1 MQLQFARTNAEHL
14 AQPLTERW
22 NELLTER
29 SNVYKMYNSPSW
41 WQHLLLCDRHATHEL
56 VLVTDSTNEIV
67 GIVPL
72 RTAKQDLGISIGR
85 RGFNVS
91 SIKCLEVLGSQL
103 LLPASSDCYR
113 QFFRWIWFNYPDI
126 DGVYF
131 KSVTND
137 SFEWKFM
144 DDACWNIDGSL
155 VYKSHAS
162 RILHK
167 LTLAGSFEDYLSTH
181 FRNKKR
187 YNLKRQVRVLGG
199 VAESGASIQCIVDAG
214 DVPLFNSHVKAIAG
228 RSWKARGTPGAMPG
242 FAEDDDVLA
251 DVASRGLLRAYLLF
265 LDGVPITY
273 VLGYQFHDIYHY
285 ADIGFD
291 AVYGKYSPG
300 CVLLYRIIEDLAHNT
315 EVRLINFGIGDS
327 EYKRQFAN
335 DSVSDNSMFV
345 LRNSMRNRLQ
355 FVVNEI
361 VKGAKERLRPIG
373 TSVLKQLKPIG

>member
-1 MQLQFARTNAEHL
+1 MQLQFARTKAEHL
-14 AQPLTERW
+14 AQPVVERW
-22 NELLTER
+22 NELLTQR
-29 SNVYKMYNSPSW
+29 SNVYKMYHSPSW
-41 WQHLLLCDRHATHEL
+41 WQHTLLCDRHATHDL
-56 VLVTDSTNEIV
+56 VIVTDPTDEIV

-72 RTAKQDLGISIGR
+72 RTANQDVGIAIGR
-85 RGFNVS
+85 RGFSVS
-91 SIKCLEVLGSQL
+91 SSKCLEVLGSQL

-113 QFFRWIWFNYPDI
+113 QFFRWIWMKYPGI

-144 DDACWNIDGSL
+144 DDARWNIDGSL
-155 VYKSHAS
+155 VYRSHVS

-167 LTLAGSFEDYLSTH
+167 LTLSSSFEDYLSTH

-187 YNLKRQVRVLGG
+187 YNLKRQVRVLED

-214 DVPLFNSHVKAIAG
+214 DVPLFNLHVKAIAG
-228 RSWKARGTPGAMPG
+228 RSWKAKETPAAMPD
-242 FAEDDDVLA
+242 FAKEDDVLA

-265 LDGVPITY
+265 LDGTPVTY
-273 VLGYQFHDIYHY
+273 VLGYRFHDIYHY
-285 ADIGFD
+285 SDIGFD
-291 AVYGKYSPG
+291 EAYGKYSPG
-300 CVLLYRIIEDLAHNT
+300 CVLLYRIIEDLANNT
-315 EVRLINFGIGDS
+315 ETRLINFGIGDS

-335 DSVSDNSMFV
+335 DSVCDNSMIV
-345 LRNSMRNRLQ
+345 LRNTMRNRLQ

-373 TSVLKQLKPIG
+373 KGVLKQLKSIV